1 MIFTKKFF
9 ASKIG
14 ITINMVE
21 KESNSIIMQF
31 ISLIK
36 KIGKL
41 YLYNINALIRK
52 V

>member
-1 MIFTKKFF
+1 MVFTKKFF
-9 ASKIG
+9 ASKIV

-31 ISLIK
+31 ISLIL
-36 KIGKL
+36 ILRKL
-41 YLYNINALIRK
+41 VGYICIILIRK

>member
-1 MIFTKKFF
+1 MVFTKKFF

-31 ISLIK
+31 ISLIL
-36 KIGKL
+36 ILRKL
-41 YLYNINALIRK
+41 ISYICIILMHL
-52 V
+52 